1 MISPITRATNT
12 TRVRIATIVVAS
24 LTFVLA
30 AALPVQAASIP
41 NCNEDGI
48 ATPCFEP
55 VWVDGSQVKMIFVD
69 LNPTP
74 SNPSD
79 VNFYVLAPQTGTPQG
94 GPVPFFHDH
103 VTDEA
108 RRQDERHDGHHGDL
122 NVHYHSFLVFCSAQ
136 GISNGA
142 CVPTMTSGP
151 QGILPFAKTVNG
163 HRLTSSD
170 RIESAAS
177 AGLVTLVDTGA
188 VIVARIDHDECE

>member
-1 MISPITRATNT
+1 MIRMMTRYSSAV
-12 TRVRIATIVVAS
+12 RVRIATTVVAA

-41 NCNEDGI
+41 NCNADGI

-55 VWVDGSQVKMIFVD
+55 VWVDGDQVKMIFVD

-74 SNPSD
+74 SSPSD

-103 VTDEA
+103 VTDET
-108 RRQDERHDGHHGDL
+108 RSHGESHDGHHGDL

-136 GISNGA
+136 GISGGA
-142 CVPTMTSGP
+142 CVPTMTAGP

-163 HRLTSSD
+163 HRLTSSE

-177 AGLVTLVDTGA
+177 AGLLTLVDTGS
-188 VIVARIDHDECE
+188 VIIARIDHEECE